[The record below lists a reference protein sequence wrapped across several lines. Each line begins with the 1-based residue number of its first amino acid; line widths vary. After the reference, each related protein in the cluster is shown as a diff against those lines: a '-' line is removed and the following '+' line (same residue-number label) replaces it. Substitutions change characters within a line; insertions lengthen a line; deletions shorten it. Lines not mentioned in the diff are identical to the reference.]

1 MTNNSSRMTV
11 PFSLTFFF
19 AFPSKPIPN
28 VCMVTHI
35 WNVSI
40 FLLEALNTG
49 LKELDFQTTKLESV
63 PASEDFNVTAML
75 DFLKTS
81 PRNNLVVA

>member
-11 PFSLTFFF
+11 PFSLTSFF
-19 AFPSKPIPN
+19 ALPSTTIPN

-35 WNVSI
+35 WNISI

-49 LKELDFQTTKLESV
+49 LKERDFQTTKLESV
-63 PASEDFNVTAML
+63 PASEGFNMTAKL